1 VNPVEPELMQKA
13 RGTYSFYWGCPRLKG
28 EAVTPGSL
36 FGEFLYG
43 LQGQNRASE
52 TKQNMIGRTVHA
64 LN

>member
-1 VNPVEPELMQKA
+1 MQKA